1 MQAWIRSI
9 SRDQWRTLGAAQL
22 GWMLDALDV
31 MLYAF
36 ALTAMRGEFGLSSAS
51 AGALASVTLLA
62 SAAGGVVAGVAAD
75 RYGRVRVLVWSI
87 LSYSL
92 FTAFTATAQ
101 SVTAL
106 IFWRA
111 LVGIGLGGEWSAGSV
126 LVAETWP
133 AEHRGKAIG
142 IMQAGWAIGYLMAAG
157 LAALVLPRF
166 GWRVLFVAGVLPAL
180 LAVWI
185 QRRIPEPA
193 LWRRVRAGEGRE
205 TRSLLVI
212 FRPPLLKRTVAATL
226 MCACVMFAYW
236 GLFTWMP
243 TYLSTPAERGGAG
256 MSIVRT
262 SGWIVPVQV
271 GAFFGY
277 ILFGWFADRLGR
289 RPAFAGFVLAAA
301 VVVPLYTLLGRSH
314 AGALLALFAFSAFS
328 VTQTSPD
335 SGFRLHAVG
344 LEYLRLFA
352 EPPWFGSAAVLL
364 ALAGARRA
372 QHDRP
377 SRRADTRPVRE
388 PMLTVGG
395 ARPGAPRAAAGESG
409 SRAA

>member
-1 MQAWIRSI
+1 
-9 SRDQWRTLGAAQL
+9 
-22 GWMLDALDV
+22 
-31 MLYAF
+31 
-36 ALTAMRGEFGLSSAS
+36 
-51 AGALASVTLLA
+51 
-62 SAAGGVVAGVAAD
+62 
-75 RYGRVRVLVWSI
+75 
-87 LSYSL
+87 
-92 FTAFTATAQ
+92 
-101 SVTAL
+101 
-106 IFWRA
+106 
-111 LVGIGLGGEWSAGSV
+111 
-126 LVAETWP
+126 
-133 AEHRGKAIG
+133 
-142 IMQAGWAIGYLMAAG
+142 MAAG

-212 FRPPLLKRTVAATL
+212 FRPPLLKRTLAATL

-301 VVVPLYTLLGRSH
+301 VSVPLYTLLGRSH
-314 AGALLALFAFSAFS
+314 AGALLALGPLLGFFGHGYFS
-328 VTQTSPD
+328 VFGAMLAELFPSGVRAGAQGLCYNAGRGASALAPIAIGALADRHGIGPALVLT
-335 SGFRLHAVG
+335 SGF
-344 LEYLRLFA
+344 F
-352 EPPWFGSAAVLL
+352 
-364 ALAGARRA
+364 LAGAA
-372 QHDRP
+372 FVILLPETKGTQ
-377 SRRADTRPVRE
+377 
-388 PMLTVGG
+388 L
-395 ARPGAPRAAAGESG
+395 
-409 SRAA
+409 